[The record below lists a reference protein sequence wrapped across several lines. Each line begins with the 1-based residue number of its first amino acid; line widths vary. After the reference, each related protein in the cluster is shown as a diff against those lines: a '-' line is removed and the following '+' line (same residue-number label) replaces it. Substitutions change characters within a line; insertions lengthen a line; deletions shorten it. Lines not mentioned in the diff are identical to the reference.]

1 MTFDQKLVTLRKQ
14 AGLSQEQLAE
24 KLSVS
29 RQAVSKWE
37 TGDTLPD
44 TAKVIQLSRLFD
56 VTIDYLLKEEETTP
70 AAENVLQESEP
81 ATPPVSEGEPAPQIV
96 QMPLLMELPQRR
108 ERAKWIAGWIL
119 TGLGSLGYLVLWVL
133 STMIESY
140 EDYSYL
146 DRDGVVWYSIRDGYS
161 WAGFV
166 DRYRLEALLWILG
179 ILLAAGLLLLLG
191 QWLDKLTENK
201 TH

>member
-81 ATPPVSEGEPAPQIV
+81 ATPPVSEGEPAPQVV
-96 QMPLLMELPQRR
+96 QTLQLMESPQRR

-133 STMIESY
+133 STMIISY

-146 DRDGVVWYSIRDGYS
+146 EDGVVWYSIRDGYS

>member
-1 MTFDQKLVTLRKQ
+1 MTFAQKLVALRKQ

-70 AAENVLQESEP
+70 AAENVQQESEP
-81 ATPPVSEGEPAPQIV
+81 ATPPVSEGEPAPQVV
-96 QMPLLMELPQRR
+96 QTLQLMESPQRR
-108 ERAKWIAGWIL
+108 KRAKWIAGWIL